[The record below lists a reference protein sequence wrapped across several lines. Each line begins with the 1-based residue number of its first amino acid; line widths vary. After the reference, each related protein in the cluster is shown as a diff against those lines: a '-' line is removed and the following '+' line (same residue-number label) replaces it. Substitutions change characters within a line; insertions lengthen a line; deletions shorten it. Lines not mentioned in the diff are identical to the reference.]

1 MKDIKL
7 NSRGFTIIELMIAL
21 SVLSIIL
28 VMSSVILI
36 NIGAIYSKGVNIAS
50 LQNANRNIVAD
61 ISQAIQ
67 FGGTA
72 PKACGPPAPLNLS
85 YCSTAD
91 DAGVHSFCVDT
102 TRYSFV
108 MNRELGDDSGDPNSV
123 PPKAAVST
131 QHVLWR
137 DTMKSADDPCTPLKI
152 LTLSDNDLSNDA
164 SSVAGTG
171 YEMAPNHTR
180 LTRFYTQVNP
190 ATGIYSVS
198 VWMAHGDSDLVID
211 NFGKNSTD
219 GLNTP
224 LTPSCKSGSGSQYC
238 AVSNIDTQVTRRKT
252 N

>member
-1 MKDIKL
+1 MSSIRF
-7 NSRGFTIIELMIAL
+7 NNRGFTIIELMIAL

-72 PKACGPPAPLNLS
+72 PKACGTPAPLDFSSCYTDVN
-85 YCSTAD
+85 
-91 DAGVHSFCVDT
+91 AGVYSFCIDT

-108 MNRELGDDSGDPNSV
+108 MNRALGDDSGDPNSV
-123 PPKAAVST
+123 PPKGAVST

-137 DTMKSADDPCTPLKI
+137 DTMKSADDPCTPLEI
-152 LTLSDNDLSNDA
+152 LTKSDDDLSND
-164 SSVAGTG
+164 SSSIAGTG
-171 YEMAPNHTR
+171 YEMAPNHAR
-180 LTRFYTQVNP
+180 LTRFYTKVNP
-190 ATGIYSVS
+190 ATGIYSIS
-198 VWMAHGDSDLVID
+198 VWMAHGDSDLVVD

-224 LTPSCKSGSGSQYC
+224 LTPSCKSGSGSQFC